1 VGFDFFSHALFES
14 DRFRRKGGREINPL
28 TFRDPARGD
37 GDGVVLLL
45 SSNKCK
51 GQTSGSGCERHAD
64 EKTIAMQNLAS
75 EPLN

>member
-1 VGFDFFSHALFES
+1 MKSS
-14 DRFRRKGGREINPL
+14 SSPSQGGREINPL

-75 EPLN
+75 GPLN